1 MAGVACRRV
10 IAMILLFCVLPV
22 HDAGAMQTSCTSV
35 SKTAPKATLTLDQ
48 LRGALKKARPT
59 HKISKSQEKELLQ
72 YIQSV
77 MPYGDLNTISWS
89 GSTLTPREKRMRE
102 SMKKELQMFESPKIA
117 VDDDMLYLQVP
128 GFFFDEKSMEEVLR
142 MVFEDEVLYGVVL
155 DLRGNNGGRFDTLFD
170 FMGLFVDG
178 GVEMNLDYRRQ
189 KTCVLRSTSLPLIS
203 EELSHEY
210 PFYVIVDGKTS
221 SAGEIAADLARHY
234 KNAKLIGQKTRG
246 REDVDAFG
254 KFTVGSMAGHY
265 TVTVGTMRSSK
276 GFPLKPDIEV
286 DPTDEEAIFEAIRRD
301 LSKVRPIG
309 R

>member
-1 MAGVACRRV
+1 M
-10 IAMILLFCVLPV
+10 
-22 HDAGAMQTSCTSV
+22 
-35 SKTAPKATLTLDQ
+35 
-48 LRGALKKARPT
+48 
-59 HKISKSQEKELLQ
+59 HKISKNQEKELQQ

-102 SMKKELQMFESPKIA
+102 AMKKDLQMFESPTIS
-117 VDDDMLYLQVP
+117 VNDDMLYMRVP
-128 GFFFDEKSMEEVLR
+128 GFFFNEKSMEEILQI
-142 MVFEDEVLYGVVL
+142 VFEDEVLYGVVL

-178 GVEMNLDYRRQ
+178 GVEMSLDYRRQ

-221 SAGEIAADLARHY
+221 SAGEIAADLARY
-234 KNAKLIGQKTRG
+234 YNNAKLVGQKTRG

-254 KFTVGSMAGHY
+254 TFAVGSMAGYY

-276 GFPLKPDIEV
+276 GFPLKPDIDV
-286 DPTDEEAIFEAIRRD
+286 DPADNEAIFEAIRRD
-301 LSKVRPIG
+301 LSKVRPIA